1 MAFHKQFFNP
11 VLNASLD
18 LQPWNFAYKTPNQ
31 KVLWTTKAKHSTVC
45 WKLDHRHG
53 LAGRWLLA
61 WASWPFPKSR
71 KHYFSSC
78 SAIQKMQGYPQHWES
93 CSRETK
99 APEVT
104 KNQPQNLPVLATG
117 AAAGDCYSQPE
128 ILRSEPVCQRF
139 HNVRKESKP
148 EARFV
153 PAYFFVSLERY
164 TKKSGKQKSTSLT
177 SEERA
182 VNILLSP
189 KQKIY

>member
-1 MAFHKQFFNP
+1 MQVWICSPETLLTRHRIRKFYELLKQSTAQC
-11 VLNASLD
+11 VGSL
-18 LQPWNFAYKTPNQ
+18 
-31 KVLWTTKAKHSTVC
+31 TTDTGWQGADC
-45 WKLDHRHG
+45 WHEQVSLFLR
-53 LAGRWLLA
+53 AGN
-61 WASWPFPKSR
+61 
-71 KHYFSSC
+71 YFSSC

-93 CSRETK
+93 CSKEKK